1 VLMMSGDDVL
11 MMPSVPRIEVF
22 TGRGRRRRWS
32 AEDKARILEES
43 YLTSVG
49 EVASR
54 YDVSKTQ
61 IFTWRRVA
69 EAEGFAHV
77 VVDGDGEGGPGH
89 PPVIEISVGGA
100 CVRVPLGAD
109 PRMVTAIMTALKG
122 DR

>member
-1 VLMMSGDDVL
+1 MMSGDDVL
-11 MMPSVPRIEVF
+11 MMPAAPRIEVF

-49 EVASR
+49 EAASR

-61 IFTWRRVA
+61 IFTWRRAA
-69 EAEGFAHV
+69 EAEGFARV
-77 VVDGDGEGGPGH
+77 VVGAAADDSPGQ

-100 CVRVPLGAD
+100 CVRVPHGAD
-109 PRMVTAIMTALKG
+109 PRMVTAIVTALKG
-122 DR
+122 GR